1 MRIKC
6 VVTISLSFVTGLSLY
21 QDEAAARPADRVVQL
36 IVREAPDDPLS
47 PITQTVSLGLMKSYT
62 DGVYI
67 EWYPVSA
74 TINDLDEFGNV
85 VGIWRGT
92 ELFFDTPNGAWAI
105 NHFDPLA
112 PADTE
117 FALPPL
123 LRGTATSADSTL
135 VPWVFEILGDLYIPL
150 ISDAGTDETM
160 VLNAEA
166 PPSEEPDPGEPAP
179 APAPGPNELPE
190 DDDPDGQ
197 PASS

>member
-105 NHFDPLA
+105 NHFDPVA

-123 LRGTATSADSTL
+123 LRGTATSADQNQD
-135 VPWVFEILGDLYIPL
+135 PWVFEILGNLYIPL
-150 ISDAGTDETM
+150 ISGTGTDETI
-160 VLNAEA
+160 VLNAET
-166 PPSEEPDPGEPAP
+166 PPSDEPEPKP
-179 APAPGPNELPE
+179 RPQPVPPDYPDEPEL
-190 DDDPDGQ
+190 D
-197 PASS
+197 